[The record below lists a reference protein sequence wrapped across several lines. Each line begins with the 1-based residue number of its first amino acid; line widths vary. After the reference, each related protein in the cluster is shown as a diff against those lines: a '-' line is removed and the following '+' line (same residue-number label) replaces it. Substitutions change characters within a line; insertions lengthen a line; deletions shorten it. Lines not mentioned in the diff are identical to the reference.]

1 VNKPKTVTN
10 MQFAMN
16 LATSIFG
23 VGILAVP
30 RFTVDYAQTGAPMAT
45 LLAVVSMMA
54 FGLILAYLGSQYPDM
69 TLFEYSEKILGKWPS
84 AFFLVLVVIYFA
96 ELAALAAREFGEV
109 VVTSVLQR
117 TPVEITIL
125 VMLTLA
131 VIAARNDAA
140 IFSRILTFYMPFVYI
155 PALVVVALTL
165 RSARATHILPLINIL
180 HETSPMHFLY
190 AAVIVA
196 ALFQNYFITGLL
208 TPFMYQVKD
217 AWKGIIIGMGI
228 AGGVY
233 FTLILSTLSVFG
245 TEEMKNLLWPTL
257 ELAKTAALPLFL
269 LERIDPVF
277 IAVWVTAVFTAI
289 LASFYM
295 SVQGLA
301 HLLGFQDHKVLTVP
315 AMPCVFLMAMQAA
328 NVVALYRTMQTIL
341 VSGLVLTTGYP
352 LLLLL
357 GHWLRSAAK
366 PKNQKKK
373 KVQSA

>member
-1 VNKPKTVTN
+1 VNKPKTVTM

-30 RFTVDYAQTGAPMAT
+30 RFTVDYAQTGAPLAT
-45 LLAVVSMMA
+45 LLAVMSMMG
-54 FGLILAYLGSQYPDM
+54 FGLILAYLGSKYPEM
-69 TLFEYSEKILGKWPS
+69 TLFEYSDKILGKWPS
-84 AFFLVLVVIYFA
+84 VLVEVVLVVYFA

-131 VIAARNDAA
+131 VVAARNDAA

-165 RSARATHILPLINIL
+165 RSAKATNLLPLINIF
-180 HETSPMHFLY
+180 HETSPAHFIY

-217 AWKGIIIGMGI
+217 AWKGILIGMGI
-228 AGGVY
+228 TGVVY
-233 FTLILSTLSVFG
+233 LTLIVSTTAVFG

-269 LERIDPVF
+269 LERIDPIF

-289 LASFYM
+289 FASFYM
-295 SVQGLA
+295 SIQGLA
-301 HLLGFQDHKVLTVP
+301 HILGFQDHKVLTLP
-315 AMPCVFLMAMQAA
+315 AMPCVFLMAMQPS
-328 NVVALYRTMQTIL
+328 NVVTLYQTMQTIL
-341 VSGLVLTTGYP
+341 VGGLFLTTGYP
-352 LLLLL
+352 MVLLL
-357 GHWLRSAAK
+357 GHWLRSAG
-366 PKNQKKK
+366 KNQRK
-373 KVQSA
+373 KVQHA

>member
-1 VNKPKTVTN
+1 VNKPKTVTM

-30 RFTVDYAQTGAPMAT
+30 RFTVDYAQTGAPFAT
-45 LLAVVSMMA
+45 FIAVLSMMA
-54 FGLILAYLGSQYPDM
+54 FGLILAYLGSKYPEM
-69 TLFEYSEKILGKWPS
+69 TLFEYSDKILGKWPS
-84 AFFLVLVVIYFA
+84 FLIEVVLVVYFA

-131 VIAARNDAA
+131 VVAARNDAA

-165 RSARATHILPLINIL
+165 RSAKVTNMLPMINIF
-180 HETSPMHFLY
+180 HETSPAHFIF
-190 AAVIVA
+190 ATVIVA

-217 AWKGIIIGMGI
+217 AWKGILIGMGI
-228 AGGVY
+228 VGVVY
-233 FTLILSTLSVFG
+233 LTLIVSTIAVFG

-289 LASFYM
+289 FASFYM
-295 SVQGLA
+295 SIQGLA
-301 HLLGFQDHKVLTVP
+301 HILGFQDHKVLTLP
-315 AMPCVFLMAMQAA
+315 AMPCVFMMAMQPS
-328 NVVALYRTMQTIL
+328 NVVTLYQTMQTIL
-341 VSGLVLTTGYP
+341 VSGLILTTGYP
-352 LLLLL
+352 LVLLL

-366 PKNQKKK
+366 NQRK